1 VSDLEAIEWA
11 SLEDAYGSAERVPDL
26 LRRAESAGSE
36 FGDEWDALW
45 SHLCHQGTVYTA
57 SYAAIPA
64 LAAMCL
70 RREPSGYVAPL
81 QLIGSILASH
91 DAPADA
97 DQLRKRYAA
106 ETVTLRTFAE
116 RCVGRT
122 ADDAELAYA
131 LETLMAFEGGGV
143 WSRSLNH
150 LADGEIPRECDG
162 CGAYLLVHLEDLPA
176 TVTAWE
182 SSSASTTV
190 VPAERLA
197 DDEQRLGR
205 PRLRVTRTRVRLLAP
220 DGRRRGQLLGH
231 V

>member
-1 VSDLEAIEWA
+1 MSDPIDWA

-36 FGDEWDALW
+36 FGEAWDDLW

-97 DQLRKRYAA
+97 DQLRQRYAA
-106 ETVTLRTFAE
+106 ETASLRTFAE
-116 RCVGRT
+116 RCVERT
-122 ADDAELAYA
+122 AGDAELAYA

-143 WSRSLNH
+143 WSRSLDH

-176 TVTAWE
+176 KVTA
-182 SSSASTTV
+182 SGSASASTT
-190 VPAERLA
+190 
-197 DDEQRLGR
+197 GR
-205 PRLRVTRTRVRLLAP
+205 PRRRVTRTRVRPLAP
-220 DGRRRGQLLGH
+220 GGRGRGQRLGH
-231 V
+231 VYAAGRADARL